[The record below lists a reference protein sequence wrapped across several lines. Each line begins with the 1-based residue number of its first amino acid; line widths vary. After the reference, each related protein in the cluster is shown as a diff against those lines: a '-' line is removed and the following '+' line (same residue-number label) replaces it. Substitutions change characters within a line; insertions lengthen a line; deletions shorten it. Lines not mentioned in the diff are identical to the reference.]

1 MIVRHISESSIE
13 VAPNDTVHQKAK
25 EDKTMEHIRTFPQ
38 VFSLVMFLGI
48 ASLVLPLTAHAGR
61 LHVSVGLG
69 LPVPVV
75 VAPTPVVITR
85 PQPVIV
91 PSAPVVVTQ
100 PPIIVGEPCVEST
113 RPYYGGYHRHWRHW
127 KHHRHDND

>member
-1 MIVRHISESSIE
+1 
-13 VAPNDTVHQKAK
+13 
-25 EDKTMEHIRTFPQ
+25 MERIRTLPRMFG
-38 VFSLVMFLGI
+38 LVMFLGI
-48 ASLVLPLTAHAGR
+48 AGLALPLTAHAGG

-75 VAPTPVVITR
+75 VAPAPVVVTR

-91 PSAPVVVTQ
+91 QSAPVVVTR
-100 PPIIVGEPCVEST
+100 PPVIVGEPCVESERPYYGGYHVGSE
-113 RPYYGGYHRHWRHW
+113 RPYYGGYHRHW

>member
-1 MIVRHISESSIE
+1 
-13 VAPNDTVHQKAK
+13 
-25 EDKTMEHIRTFPQ
+25 MERIRIFPRI
-38 VFSLVMFLGI
+38 FSLVMFLGI
-48 ASLVLPLTAHAGR
+48 ASLALPLTAHARG
-61 LHVSVGLG
+61 LHVSVGLA

-75 VAPTPVVITR
+75 VAPTPVIVTR

-91 PSAPVVVTQ
+91 PSAPVVVTR

-127 KHHRHDND
+127 EHNHQDRD